1 MAQNKFIIEVKA
13 KGFGDLKDQVKRS
26 DDALTRF
33 GNNTRRQRRATK
45 GLERGIG
52 SIRNTM
58 LLYAF
63 AVGAA
68 SKATSVFIR
77 NASKFQ
83 DVKTRLIG
91 LTGSVVKA
99 NKAFDTFNAV
109 AATTPFT
116 LDDVVNAGAQLK
128 AFGADAEA
136 LIKPITDLAAFMGT
150 TATEAANSFGRAFA
164 GGAGAADILR
174 ERGILNIIKTTQGLT
189 DLKNTSLPAFREAL
203 ISTLQEPTIGIAG
216 STDRM
221 SKTFS
226 GAMSNMGDSL
236 TRLTATMGDAA
247 LPTITKF
254 VRGLENTAKQL
265 DTIFKDLTQ
274 TAAEKTLRKLKEI
287 NVQAESLGDL
297 EILVFK
303 DQSAKNIQLINDGI
317 AKLINKDAPL
327 RELFDIFGDFQR
339 KELPAMFGKTF
350 ENVKNVTITSTEAAN
365 AIEHLTSLVNQNVA
379 ASIQAAQVDGEVT
392 DVQATLVDGLNE
404 ETLSYISLISLLQQG
419 QNEYKRLAAAI
430 AELMGNQKEVTA
442 DIVTFKSA
450 MDKLGTSGKFALRT
464 FDRFGDAFAEAALTA
479 TTFEEA
485 GKKAIRSLAAEII
498 SKAAT
503 FAMIRTF
510 FAPQTQGLSFG
521 KFLLGSL
528 GIKHEGGPVQKFA
541 SGGAVQGMDN
551 VPILAQAGEFVIKR
565 DSAQSIGLDALTQMN
580 ESGQAT
586 SNINV
591 HIHGGV
597 VQEDYVRNELIPAI
611 ARQGVT
617 LARS

>member
-1 MAQNKFIIEVKA
+1 
-13 KGFGDLKDQVKRS
+13 
-26 DDALTRF
+26 ALTRF

-63 AVGAA
+63 AVGVA

-83 DVKTRLIG
+83 DVKTRLVG

-99 NKAFDTFNAV
+99 NRAFDTFNSV

-203 ISTLQEPTIGIAG
+203 INTLQEPTIGIAG

-254 VRGLENTAKQL
+254 VKGLENTAKQL

-303 DQSAKNIQLINDGI
+303 EQSAKNIQLINDGI
-317 AKLINKDAPL
+317 AKLINKDKPL
-327 RELFDIFGDFQR
+327 REIFDRFGDFTREQVSSS
-339 KELPAMFGKTF
+339 KFFGDTF
-350 ENVKNVTITSTEAAN
+350 KNVENVTISSKKAAEA
-365 AIEHLTSLVNQNVA
+365 IQHLTSLVNQNVA
-379 ASIQAAQVDGEVT
+379 ASIQAAEVDGEVT
-392 DVQATLVDGLNE
+392 DVQALLVDGLNK

-419 QNEYKRLAAAI
+419 QNEYKRLAAVI
-430 AELMGNQKEVTA
+430 AELMVNQKTVTA
-442 DIVTFKSA
+442 EIVTFKSA

-503 FAMIRTF
+503 FAMLRTF
-510 FAPQTQGLSFG
+510 FAPQTAGLTFG

-528 GIKHEGGPVQKFA
+528 GIKHDGGPVQKFA
-541 SGGAVQGMDN
+541 GGGTVHGRDN
-551 VPILAQAGEFVIKR
+551 VPILAQAGEFIIKR

-580 ESGQAT
+580 ESGQAA

-597 VQEDYVRNELIPAI
+597 VQEDYIRNELIPAI
-611 ARQGVT
+611 NRSGVRI
-617 LARS
+617 A